1 MSFSSPPILNNKIA
15 PFLDFSGLNID
26 IDDVG
31 TDFSYLE
38 YGANF
43 YFNEKGN
50 GFFISLGQ
58 GKFNTDL
65 NFYNLEF
72 NENGQSTIGD
82 ASTNLKFSTTN
93 IKTGIKTGGT
103 FYFRFEVGYGFG
115 SIQKTVE
122 FNATANGISDSFTEE
137 IPPIPGV
144 NSGGILIGN
153 IGFGLSF

>member
-1 MSFSSPPILNNKIA
+1 MKKE
-15 PFLDFSGLNID
+15 
-26 IDDVG
+26 
-31 TDFSYLE
+31 TDFLYPLV
-38 YGANF
+38 
-43 YFNEKGN
+43 KV
-50 GFFISLGQ
+50 
-58 GKFNTDL
+58 KFNTDL

-153 IGFGLSF
+153 IGFGYHFKIKLI